1 MFRPRSLAITTLLSG
16 LAASAWG
23 QTSACEDLNQLDNL
37 MPYALTTLNVPGI
50 GLQIAKNG
58 LVRYEKAFGSYTV
71 DQVVPIAS
79 GSKWLSAV
87 CILALVDQGKL
98 LLDDKVSK
106 YVPSF
111 TGSKANI
118 TIRQC
123 LSHTSGL
130 PVDDPSLGATTITL
144 AQCVDYCAQLPL
156 DSTPGTTF
164 SYGEVS
170 MQVAGRCAE
179 VATGKSWET
188 IFQQTVA
195 GPLGMTKTD
204 YQGLGATFNP
214 RIGAGARSCLK
225 DYGTFLRMILNGGVY
240 ASSRLLTLAS
250 VDELLKDQTNG
261 AILKS
266 QPFPQPRRYGLGCWR
281 DRVGSGSLLV
291 QTSSQGIF
299 GFSPWIDFE
308 RRMTG
313 VFLLRDSLIH
323 AYPVV
328 ETLQSLVRDIL
339 NPVGVSCIGNSTHIC
354 NQPIVHNAFSV
365 PRGGNQD
372 FGLFAFNLPQGTGGV
387 LAFAASPWVV
397 GWSFGGATIYL
408 DTSAALVSIPVLS
421 NPVGEAWVPLP
432 VPALL
437 AGSKFYS
444 QFLFV
449 KPSGCP
455 IGLGPIGASNAL
467 SVILQ

>member
-1 MFRPRSLAITTLLSG
+1 MLRLRSLAIATLLSG
-16 LAASAWG
+16 LAASASG
-23 QTSACEDLNQLDNL
+23 QTSACEDLNQLDGL
-37 MPYALTTLNVPGI
+37 MPFALTTLNVPGI
-50 GLQIAKNG
+50 GLQITKNG

-79 GSKWLSAV
+79 GSKWLSAA
-87 CILALVDQGKL
+87 CILVLVDQGKL

-106 YVPSF
+106 YVTSF

-123 LSHTSGL
+123 LAHTSGL
-130 PVDDPSLGATTITL
+130 GVDDPSLAATTITL
-144 AQCVDYCAQLPL
+144 AQCVDYCAQLLL
-156 DSTPGTTF
+156 DSTPGSTF
-164 SYGEVS
+164 NYGEIS

-188 IFQQTVA
+188 IFQQAIA

-204 YQGLGATFNP
+204 YQGLATTQNP

-225 DYGTFLRMILNGGVY
+225 DYGTFLRMVLNGGMNG
-240 ASSRLLTLAS
+240 ASRVLSLAS
-250 VDELLKDQTNG
+250 IDELLKDQTNG

-281 DRVGSGSLLV
+281 DRVGSNTLLA

-313 VFLLRDSLIH
+313 VFLLRDSLVH

-328 ETLQSLVRDIL
+328 ETLQSLVRDVL

-372 FGLFAFNLPQGTGGV
+372 FGLFAFNLPPGTGGV
-387 LAFAASPWVV
+387 LAFAATPWVV
-397 GWSFGGATIYL
+397 GWNFGGATVYL
-408 DTSAALVSIPVLS
+408 DTSAAVVSIPVIS
-421 NPVGEAWVPLP
+421 NAVGETWVPLP
-432 VPALL
+432 VPGLV
-437 AGSKFYS
+437 AGTKFYS

-449 KPSGCP
+449 KPSSCP
-455 IGLGPIGASNAL
+455 SGPGPIGASNAL